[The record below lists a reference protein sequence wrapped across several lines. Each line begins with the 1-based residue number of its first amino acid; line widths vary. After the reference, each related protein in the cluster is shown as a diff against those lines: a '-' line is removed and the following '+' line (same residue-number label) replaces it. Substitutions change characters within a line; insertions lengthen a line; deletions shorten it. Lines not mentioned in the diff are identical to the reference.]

1 MQGMENKA
9 LNLMDLAEQFH
20 SPDTARE
27 YLEALRWPDGPIC
40 PHCGVEGEAYKLTPK
55 AKEPREIEYET
66 KDELRKRRVRKPRQ
80 GLWKCAGCRKQFTVT
95 VGTIFEDSHIPLNKW
110 LLAFHLVCASKK
122 GMSAHQLHR
131 MLGVTYKSAWFMA
144 HRIRYAM
151 SQEPLASKLAGVVE
165 ADETYIGGKRRQHT
179 PHAAK
184 PGERAKDRLGPVADK
199 AAVFSV
205 LQRDGRVKSTHM
217 DRVLGKNLREAIIEL
232 CEPDAHIITDDAR
245 LYNSLEKQRKHSTV
259 NHSADE
265 YVRWEDGVCITTN
278 AVEGFFANLKRGV
291 NGTFHH
297 VSKTHLHRYLSE
309 FDFRWNAR
317 KMSDSDRREAA
328 IKGVQGKRLYYRD
341 PTGKGLTG
349 RTSSD

>member
-1 MQGMENKA
+1 MENKA

-20 SPDTARE
+20 SPDNARE
-27 YLEALRWPDGPIC
+27 YLERLRWPEGPIC
-40 PHCGVEGEAYKLTPK
+40 PHCGVEGEAYKLTRK
-55 AKEPREIEYET
+55 AVEPTTEPEN
-66 KDELRKRRVRKPRQ
+66 KVELHAKRVRKPRR

-151 SQEPLASKLAGVVE
+151 SQEPLASKLTGIVE
-165 ADETYIGGKRRQHT
+165 ADETYIGGKRRIG
-179 PHAAK
+179 PHAQK
-184 PGERAKDRLGPVADK
+184 QGKRQQDRPGPVANK
-199 AAVFSV
+199 QAVFSV
-205 LQRDGRVKSTHM
+205 LQRDGRVRSTHL
-217 DRVLGKNLREAIIEL
+217 DRVLGKNLRAAITEL
-232 CEPDAHIITDDAR
+232 CEPDTHVITDDAR
-245 LYNSLEKQRKHSTV
+245 LYNGLHHDRKHSTV
-259 NHSADE
+259 NHSHDE

-297 VSKTHLHRYLSE
+297 VSKQHLHRYLSE
-309 FDFRWNAR
+309 FDFRYNAR

-341 PTGKGLTG
+341 PIGKDGESL
-349 RTSSD
+349 